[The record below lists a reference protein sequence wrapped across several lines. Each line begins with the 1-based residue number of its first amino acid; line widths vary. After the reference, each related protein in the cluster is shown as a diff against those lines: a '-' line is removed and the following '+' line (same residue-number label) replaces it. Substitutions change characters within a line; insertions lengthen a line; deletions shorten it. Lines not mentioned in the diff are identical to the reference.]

1 MSEITSIEPQK
12 KDKTRCSI
20 YIDGAFYCGI
30 KLEVA
35 VKYRLKAGMHIEKSK
50 LDAIQ
55 LETEKSQAV
64 DKAMTHL
71 SASMKTQKQM
81 RDFLEKKGYSPAV
94 CEYVLEKLRYYNL
107 IDDGQYCRAY
117 INGARGKGKRA
128 LQAELIK
135 RGADRRAI
143 DNALGDFEEDCGEA
157 LLVLQKYMRGK
168 ETSRENI
175 LKGYKYLLSK
185 GFGYDTAK
193 SAAQA
198 FGECDEDY

>member
-1 MSEITSIEPQK
+1 MSEITSVETQK

-35 VKYRLKAGMHIEKSK
+35 VKYRLKAGMHIEKSE

-94 CEYVLEKLRYYNL
+94 CDYVLEKLRYYNL
-107 IDDGQYCRAY
+107 IDDVQYCRVY
-117 INGARGKGKRA
+117 INGAKGKGKRA

-143 DNALGDFEEDCGEA
+143 DNALGDFEENCGEA

-168 ETSRENI
+168 ENSRENI

>member
-1 MSEITSIEPQK
+1 MPEITSIEPQK

-35 VKYRLKAGMHIEKSK
+35 VKYRLKAGMHIEKSE

-94 CEYVLEKLRYYNL
+94 CDYVLEKLRYYNL

-117 INGARGKGKRA
+117 INGAKGKGKRA

-168 ETSRENI
+168 ENSRENI